1 MYEFPIKYKGA
12 KEENVIE
19 NMAAFSMNE
28 LWVTT
33 YLSQILR
40 GQYAWGKKS
49 PHSALYIYPEIFF
62 VSFKEVSISKSTL
75 AQRIPFILVIFNTIF
90 VRSQE
95 NLLSQVRFG
104 K

>member
-40 GQYAWGKKS
+40 GQYAWGKK
-49 PHSALYIYPEIFF
+49 
-62 VSFKEVSISKSTL
+62 TL
-75 AQRIPFILVIFNTIF
+75 T
-90 VRSQE
+90 
-95 NLLSQVRFG
+95 LLSTYTLKYFLFHLRKSQFRNRPWLKG
-104 K
+104 SPSY